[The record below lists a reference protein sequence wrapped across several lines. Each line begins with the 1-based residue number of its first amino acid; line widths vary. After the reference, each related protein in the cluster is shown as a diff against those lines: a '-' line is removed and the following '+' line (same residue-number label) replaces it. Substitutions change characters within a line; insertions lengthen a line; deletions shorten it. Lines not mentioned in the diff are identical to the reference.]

1 MISST
6 GGEDEVDFDAKAF
19 WSSFLLVL
27 MVGMMMVVI
36 GMMVVVVVI
45 MGMTASL

>member
-6 GGEDEVDFDAKAF
+6 VDEDEVDFDAKAF

-27 MVGMMMVVI
+27 MVGMMVVVI
-36 GMMVVVVVI
+36 GMMVVVI
-45 MGMTASL
+45 MVMTASL